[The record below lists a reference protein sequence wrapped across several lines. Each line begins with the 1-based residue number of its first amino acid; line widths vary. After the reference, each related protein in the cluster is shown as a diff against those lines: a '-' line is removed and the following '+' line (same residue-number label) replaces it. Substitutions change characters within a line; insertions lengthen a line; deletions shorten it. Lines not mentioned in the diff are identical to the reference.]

1 MAEEI
6 RHIRP
11 DEVDTYLALGAQ
23 AFQVDAAD
31 LERWR
36 QNMRV
41 EEILAL
47 FVDGE
52 MRAAM
57 LLHNMG
63 LWFGGAV
70 VATGGLSGVATP
82 PQHRR
87 QGLVGR
93 LLAVELEEMRAAKQP
108 LCALYP
114 FYFPF
119 YKRFGWAHVSDSV
132 IYTIPVERLPV
143 ARMEGTW
150 RPLRVATDPRPK
162 DAPAPEIAEADRAI
176 LRSLYER
183 WARSRNGLV
192 ARDDQWWRATLGR
205 SEQNIFLWLDP
216 AGEPRAY
223 LRYSFKQTGEW
234 DRQLIVREM
243 VALDLTA
250 QRAAWAFIRN
260 HDSQAS
266 EVVVR
271 EPEDSRLLTML
282 ADPRVKI
289 AIEPGFMLRMV
300 DVAAALTE
308 RRYAPGAR
316 GQVTLEVLEGLTDSA
331 PHVYRLEIADGAG
344 EARAAAAAPQARLD
358 QQTLSQ
364 LYAGYMSA
372 SQAAGLGLITDAD
385 SRALALL
392 DAALAG
398 PKPFMSDFF

>member
-11 DEVDTYLALGAQ
+11 DEVETYLALGAQ

-36 QNMRV
+36 QHMRV
-41 EEILAL
+41 EEILGL

-63 LWFGGAV
+63 LWFGGGV
-70 VATGGLSGVATP
+70 VSTGGLSGVATP
-82 PQHRR
+82 PQYRR

-93 LLAVELEEMRAAKQP
+93 LLAVELEEMRAAGQP

-132 IYTIPVERLPV
+132 SYTIPIERLPV
-143 ARMEGTW
+143 TPMDGTW
-150 RPLRVATDPRPK
+150 RPLRVVTDPRPK
-162 DAPAPEIAEADRAI
+162 DAPLAEIAEADRAI
-176 LRSLYER
+176 LRSLYEQ
-183 WARSRNGLV
+183 WAQRRNGLV
-192 ARDDQWWRATLGR
+192 ARDDQWWRATLSGPT
-205 SEQNIFLWLDP
+205 QNVFLWLDP

-223 LRYSFKQTGEW
+223 LRYSFKSTGEW
-234 DRQLIVREM
+234 ERQLIVREM
-243 VALDLTA
+243 VALDLPA
-250 QRAAWAFIRN
+250 QRAVWAFIRN

-271 EPEDSRLLTML
+271 EAEDSRLLAML
-282 ADPRVKI
+282 DDPRVKI
-289 AIEPGFMLRMV
+289 TLDPGFMLRMV
-300 DVAAALTE
+300 DVAAALSA
-308 RRYAPGAR
+308 RKYAPGVR
-316 GQVTLEVLEGLTDSA
+316 GQTTLEVVEGLTERA
-331 PHVYRLEIADGAG
+331 PRVYHLEIADGVGA
-344 EARAAAAAPQARLD
+344 ARAGGGPPQAHMD

-364 LYAGYMSA
+364 LYAGYLSA
-372 SQAAGLGLITDAD
+372 SQ
-385 SRALALL
+385 
-392 DAALAG
+392 
-398 PKPFMSDFF
+398 